1 MGDARLALQGAMRA
15 LEPDANV
22 VSRLRCHAERMDAE
36 RRAHSYWW
44 ACVGGGTDAAAQLL
58 ALPPRVFGRH
68 APTAMA
74 LLCASVAAALLL
86 GGGALDQPGPSG
98 SGGPEA
104 GSEAAD
110 AAPLQQ
116 VAAVAAAAAVS
127 WTERAWSYAT
137 EGGSG
142 DDDYED
148 RPGLRGMLQ
157 WLREGAASLWQNVED
172 SDE

>member
-1 MGDARLALQGAMRA
+1 MGDAWLALHGAMRA
-15 LEPDANV
+15 LEPDANA
-22 VSRLRCHAERMDAE
+22 VSRLRCHAERMDVE

-44 ACVGGGTDAAAQLL
+44 ACVGVGTDAAAQLL

-74 LLCASVAAALLL
+74 LLFASVAAALLL
-86 GGGALDQPGPSG
+86 GGDQPGPSG
-98 SGGPEA
+98 SGGPQV
-104 GSEAAD
+104 GGEAAD

-116 VAAVAAAAAVS
+116 AAAAAAAAAVS

-142 DDDYED
+142 DDDEE
-148 RPGLRGMLQ
+148 RPGVLQ
-157 WLREGAASLWQNVED
+157 WLRGGAASLWQHGED
-172 SDE
+172 NDE